1 MRRVCE
7 SADVARARK
16 QMSKA
21 LLALERAVAKLD
33 EPKRILAEVS
43 LRQALESVE
52 KLLEEEVLT

>member
-16 QMSKA
+16 QMCKA
-21 LLALERAVAKLD
+21 LLALELAVAKLD

-43 LRQALESVE
+43 LRQALETVE
-52 KLLEEEVLT
+52 QLLEEEVLT